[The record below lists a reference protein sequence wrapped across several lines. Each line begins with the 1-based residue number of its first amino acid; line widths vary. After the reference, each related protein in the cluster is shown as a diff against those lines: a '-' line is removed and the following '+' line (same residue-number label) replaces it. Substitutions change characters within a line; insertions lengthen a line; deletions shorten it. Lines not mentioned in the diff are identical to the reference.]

1 MSTMGTSDTPT
12 YHVCICTGNRCAP
25 SAHGRALYESLGR
38 LLGAQADPQHPRWV
52 KRSTIHCMEVCSDG
66 PILVVHPDRVWY
78 RAVDEAVLARIVE
91 KHLRQGQPVDTHIFM
106 KL

>member
-1 MSTMGTSDTPT
+1 
-12 YHVCICTGNRCAP
+12 
-25 SAHGRALYESLGR
+25 
-38 LLGAQADPQHPRWV
+38 
-52 KRSTIHCMEVCSDG
+52 MEVCSDG